1 MSIGKLDPVELRELW
16 LHEERDFSKWLDEN
30 IDVLSDALGLPLTVE
45 EREKSVGSFSVD
57 LIAKDANENR
67 VIIENQLEPTNHDH
81 LGKLLTYLVNL
92 ESKVAIWIVKE
103 ARPEHIRVISWLNE
117 ITPSDMAFYLV
128 LLKAYRIGDSEA
140 APLFTPIVAPSEQSK
155 QIGHTRE
162 TLADTDILHLKFWEQ
177 LLQRAKE
184 KGITLHEGRRPEK
197 DSWLYTGAGKTSLT
211 FEYLIRHRRALIKL
225 EIGNAD
231 KVYNKR
237 IFDALSAHKDR
248 IEQDFGEALMWDRAD
263 EKIGSRI
270 LFDIKGKGGLK
281 SPEDKWPSIQDA
293 MIEAMDR
300 FSQAFKPHIQ
310 ALRE

>member
-1 MSIGKLDPVELRELW
+1 MTIGKLDPVELRELW
-16 LHEERDFSKWLDEN
+16 IHEEYDFSKWLEN
-30 IDVLSDALGLPLTVE
+30 NIEVLSDALGRSLTVE

-92 ESKVAIWIVKE
+92 ESKVAVWIVKE
-103 ARPEHIRVISWLNE
+103 ARPEHVRVMSWLNE

-140 APLFTPIVAPSEQSK
+140 APLFTPIVTPSEQSK
-155 QIGHTRE
+155 YFGHTRE
-162 TLADTDILHLKFWEQ
+162 TLADSDILHLKFWKQ
-177 LLQRAKE
+177 LLQRANE
-184 KGITLHEGRRPEK
+184 KGITLHEGRHPEK
-197 DSWLYTGAGKTSLT
+197 DSWLSTGAGKTSLT
-211 FEYLIRHRRALIKL
+211 YEYLIRNHKALIKL
-225 EIGNAD
+225 EIANAD
-231 KVYNKR
+231 KAYNKH
-237 IFDALSAHKDR
+237 IFDALFAHKDQ
-248 IEQDFGEALMWDRAD
+248 IEQHFGEALTWDRAD

-281 SPEDKWPSIQDA
+281 SPEDKWPLIQDA
-293 MIEAMDR
+293 MIDAMGR